1 MYQKLSEEFIKE
13 FQNKVDWSNISM
25 YQKLSEEFIKEFKL
39 EIDRDNWFYKST
51 EFKKKKVIDSNL
63 YECYKDY
70 FIAYKGIRDDRYS
83 KYNFQYQY
91 LLGNTYESHADF
103 TSDEY
108 SFGLSVWTEKK
119 AREYCNQLVI
129 KVKIRYE
136 DIARL
141 VHDNGK
147 IRVTKFEVLT

>member
-1 MYQKLSEEFIKE
+1 MRRTGFFVQFL
-13 FQNKVDWSNISM
+13 
-25 YQKLSEEFIKEFKL
+25 
-39 EIDRDNWFYKST
+39 FYSCHWWKR
-51 EFKKKKVIDSNL
+51 KKKVINSNL
-63 YECYKDY
+63 YECYKEY

-83 KYNFQYQY
+83 IFNFQYQY
-91 LLGNTYESHADF
+91 LVGNTYESHADF
-103 TSDEY
+103 TSEEN
-108 SFGLSVWTEKK
+108 SFGLSVWTEEK
-119 AREYCNQLVI
+119 AIEYCNQLVI